1 MDLMHGR
8 INKEVDKGNAYYT
21 LFWSPLAKAE
31 RYEIIRKVPSV
42 AGIFELYYQDEKKSL
57 NLFFVSKAWY
67 GGLRNWLRKATDATL
82 EENPR
87 RKHVLETYDC
97 YYRYAMMDSYADMSD
112 LMFFFAD
119 TYFPHGHSV
128 DSSRRYDNIFV
139 QEVSPDKIVSID

>member
-1 MDLMHGR
+1 MQGR
-8 INKEVDKGNAYYT
+8 INKEVDQENVYYT
-21 LFWSPLAKAE
+21 LFWSPLAKAD

-42 AGIFELYYQDEKKSL
+42 AGIFELYYMDEHKSL

-82 EENPR
+82 EEDPR
-87 RKHVLETYDC
+87 RKEILEKYDC
-97 YYRYAMMDSYADMSD
+97 YYRYAVVESYADMSD

-128 DSSRRYDNIFV
+128 SSSERYTDIFV
-139 QEVSPDKIVSID
+139 REISPDKIVSLD